1 MKSDKR
7 LREILRQY
15 CAEVGE
21 DDGRN
26 PRDER
31 ASADNSLNESRKCR
45 QLCRQVGETIDW
57 VLSGDTPDDFL
68 RSLRVA
74 AVEPAPYSSRLLVTV
89 VTDLPPQE
97 ADPKLI
103 LERLQQHTG
112 RLRCEV
118 AASINRRKA
127 PILTFQVIGK
137 IEPGRPVTT

>member
-26 PRDER
+26 PRDDR
-31 ASADNSLNESRKCR
+31 QDGGNGGKESRKCR
-45 QLCRQVGETIDW
+45 QLCRQVAEALDW
-57 VLSGDTPDDFL
+57 VLSGDIPDDLL

-89 VTDLPPQE
+89 VTDLPPEE
-97 ADPKLI
+97 ADPRLI
-103 LERLQQHTG
+103 LERLQQHAG

-127 PILTFQVIGK
+127 PILAFQVIGK
-137 IEPGRPVTT
+137 IEPGPST

>member
-26 PRDER
+26 P
-31 ASADNSLNESRKCR
+31 SDNRQDGGNSRKESRKCR
-45 QLCRQVGETIDW
+45 QLCRQVAEALDW
-57 VLSGDTPDDFL
+57 VLSGDIPDDLL

-74 AVEPAPYSSRLLVTV
+74 AVEPAPYSSQLLVTV
-89 VTDLPPQE
+89 VTDLPPEE

-127 PILTFQVIGK
+127 PILAFQVMSRFASNN
-137 IEPGRPVTT
+137 EMSM